1 MSMKRLQSLAGIC
14 SYRRTDM
21 VVRGWETWRS
31 YHSSLIYLHNDHP
44 EKDDSKNTPVR
55 QQPAVFTGYNGLIDS
70 AKQRTGMKNSEQFAL
85 ALNEFLIREKHR
97 KGHVAFIRI
106 AMQRMDEFKLE
117 KDLTTYNKI
126 LEIFPKGKY
135 VPKRMIDA
143 FWPRSTPQLE
153 LCLDLLT
160 KMEEHGVRPSIET
173 YDIVRAVFGKT
184 MALEKCVRIMYLFDK
199 YRDIDPYEIRAEL
212 PTNAVELSRL
222 ALFRMSGEDAQLTEI
237 QASPVWS
244 LFNFLLWWR
253 LGKGSV

>member
-1 MSMKRLQSLAGIC
+1 
-14 SYRRTDM
+14 
-21 VVRGWETWRS
+21 
-31 YHSSLIYLHNDHP
+31 
-44 EKDDSKNTPVR
+44 
-55 QQPAVFTGYNGLIDS
+55 
-70 AKQRTGMKNSEQFAL
+70 
-85 ALNEFLIREKHR
+85 
-97 KGHVAFIRI
+97 
-106 AMQRMDEFKLE
+106 
-117 KDLTTYNKI
+117 
-126 LEIFPKGKY
+126 
-135 VPKRMIDA
+135 
-143 FWPRSTPQLE
+143 
-153 LCLDLLT
+153 
-160 KMEEHGVRPSIET
+160 MEEHGVRPSIET